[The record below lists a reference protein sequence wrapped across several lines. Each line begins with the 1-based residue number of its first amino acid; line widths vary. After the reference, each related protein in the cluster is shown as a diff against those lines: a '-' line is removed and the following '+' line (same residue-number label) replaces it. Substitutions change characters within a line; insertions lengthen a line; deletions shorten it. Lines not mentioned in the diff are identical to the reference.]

1 MRDLPPFGPP
11 FLPPRLPISRITRE
25 IVSSFTPIVY
35 RQENHK
41 SEFSICML
49 EALVVKDV
57 MLEAVLAWELYG
69 IPESDSAASNGRGLP
84 GTFV

>member
-1 MRDLPPFGPP
+1 
-11 FLPPRLPISRITRE
+11 
-25 IVSSFTPIVY
+25 
-35 RQENHK
+35 
-41 SEFSICML
+41 ML
-49 EALVVKDV
+49 EAIVVKDV